1 MADSTYEPI
10 PRWSH
15 VAIAYNG
22 KVYVWGGR
30 TKDTSLNAKLI
41 SVVEEFD
48 PITSKWMK
56 VPTRGEHP
64 QRPERCAY
72 TCTEDGS
79 KLYVFGGY
87 HEGTFSNSLYCLAL
101 DTMSWEEI
109 SCCDPECFPG
119 KKAAAGM
126 VIWNNDTLV
135 LFGGYGLPPIKGVAQ
150 DTAYL
155 RNAKSHDGP
164 GWTNELHLFKLSE
177 REE

>member
-1 MADSTYEPI
+1 MAVP
-10 PRWSH
+10 
-15 VAIAYNG
+15 YNG

-30 TKDTSLNAKLI
+30 TKDDSQSTELV

-48 PITSKWMK
+48 PATKKWRQ
-56 VPTRGEHP
+56 VRTTGEHP
-64 QRPERCAY
+64 QWPERCAY

-87 HEGTFSNSLYCLAL
+87 HEGKFSNSLYLLGL

-109 SCCDPECFPG
+109 HCCDPECSPG

-135 LFGGYGLPPIKGVAQ
+135 LFGGYGLPPTQRVAP
-150 DTAYL
+150 DTAYVKHA
-155 RNAKSHDGP
+155 RSSDGS
-164 GWTNELHLFKLSE
+164 GYTNDLYLFKLPESKGIMYVCFFH
-177 REE
+177 